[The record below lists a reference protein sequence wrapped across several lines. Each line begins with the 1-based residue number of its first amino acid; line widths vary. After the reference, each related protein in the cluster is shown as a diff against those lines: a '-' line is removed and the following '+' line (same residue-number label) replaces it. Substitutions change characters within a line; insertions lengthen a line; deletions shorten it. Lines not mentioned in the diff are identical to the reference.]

1 MGRFKQAFVFV
12 EFPPHI
18 IRTEI
23 GQVVLVAVKIAAV
36 YFDRVFGQVFLCVH
50 PMHIGNIFNQIK
62 DRLIAL
68 ADVAHSLNG
77 AEILVCGKSFQFFL
91 PQGRTAD

>member
-1 MGRFKQAFVFV
+1 MLEQAFMFV

-18 IRTEI
+18 IGTEFR
-23 GQVVLVAVKIAAV
+23 QVILVAIKIMAV
-36 YFDRVFGQVFLCVH
+36 YFDRVFRKVFLCIN
-50 PMHIGNIFNQIK
+50 PMHIGDIFNQIK

-68 ADVAHSLNG
+68 FNIAYGLNRL
-77 AEILVCGKSFQFFL
+77 EVLVYSKSFQFFL

>member
-1 MGRFKQAFVFV
+1 MLEQAFVFV
-12 EFPPHI
+12 KFPPHI

-23 GQVVLVAVKIAAV
+23 GQVVLVAVKIASV
-36 YFDRVFGQVFLCVH
+36 YFDRVFRQVFLCVH

-68 ADVAHSLNG
+68 ADVAHSPNRP
-77 AEILVCGKSFQFFL
+77 EVLVYSKSFQFFL

>member
-1 MGRFKQAFVFV
+1 MFV

-18 IRTEI
+18 IGTEFR
-23 GQVVLVAVKIAAV
+23 QVILVAIKITAV
-36 YFDRVFGQVFLCVH
+36 YFNRVFRKVFLCVN
-50 PMHIGNIFNQIK
+50 PMHIGDIFNQIK